1 MQLTR
6 MSKLNGYVTL
16 EFTFLEIFRNF
27 DHEIKQFSELK
38 WIFAIKHE
46 TKALDNETLLKTIST
61 TQQ

>member
-38 WIFAIKHE
+38 
-46 TKALDNETLLKTIST
+46 
-61 TQQ
+61 